1 MDPVVWALADARR
14 CGGTFLVVPL
24 PLFRTPE
31 PGIDAQQ
38 PRSDQSRFCSH
49 KTPRSRKKGCSSS
62 SSSNSNS
69 GGGRDPDTQD
79 PEIDQA
85 AGSNAVA
92 ASNSTFL
99 PAPIT
104 DQAVCKLPQ
113 PGPTVTVP
121 RVLVFLGF
129 GCRSS

>member
-1 MDPVVWALADARR
+1 MDPVVWALADARW
-14 CGGTFLVVPL
+14 CGGAFLVVPL

-62 SSSNSNS
+62 SSSSSNS
-69 GGGRDPDTQD
+69 SSGGRDPDTQD

-92 ASNSTFL
+92 TLIARFSQRRSQTKPYASFRKQVQL
-99 PAPIT
+99 
-104 DQAVCKLPQ
+104 
-113 PGPTVTVP
+113 
-121 RVLVFLGF
+121 
-129 GCRSS
+129 